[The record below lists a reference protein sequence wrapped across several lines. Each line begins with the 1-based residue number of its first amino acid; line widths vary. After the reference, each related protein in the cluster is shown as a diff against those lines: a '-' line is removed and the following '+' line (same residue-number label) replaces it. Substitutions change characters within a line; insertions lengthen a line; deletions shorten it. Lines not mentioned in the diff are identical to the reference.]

1 MIVSTG
7 WLDYSRFVH
16 ADLFAYATTRDDG
29 VDEILDAALDVF
41 SKIGIRRATV
51 DEIAQRAGLGR
62 VTVYRRVGG
71 KNEIVTAV
79 LVRESQKLF
88 QTVRDAA
95 AAADGFAD
103 RVVHSF
109 ATTIETVRH
118 NAVWNRLLDIEP
130 DTVLPRL
137 TTDGSPLLAGAVAA
151 TAEVLR
157 GPDTAAISDHDLLAR
172 AEILVRITHSIL
184 LTPSV
189 LAPLD
194 SYADLETFARRHLLP
209 IAAAHGS

>member
-1 MIVSTG
+1 M
-7 WLDYSRFVH
+7 
-16 ADLFAYATTRDDG
+16 DLFALDTSRDEG
-29 VDEILDAALDVF
+29 VEEILDAALDVF

-62 VTVYRRVGG
+62 VTIYRRVGG
-71 KNEIVTAV
+71 KSEIVTAV
-79 LVRESQKLF
+79 LIRESQKLF
-88 QTVRDAA
+88 EAVRAA
-95 AAADGFAD
+95 AARTDNFPD

-109 ATTIETVRH
+109 ATTIETVRT

-137 TTDGSPLLAGAVAA
+137 TLEGTPLLAGAVAA

-157 GPDTAAISDHDLLAR
+157 GPDVAAVPEPALLAR

-184 LTPSV
+184 LTPTV
-189 LAPLD
+189 LAPL
-194 SYADLETFARRHLLP
+194 ETYEQIEQFARQNLLP
-209 IAAAHGS
+209 IASTPTP

>member
-1 MIVSTG
+1 M
-7 WLDYSRFVH
+7 
-16 ADLFAYATTRDDG
+16 DLFALDTSRDEG
-29 VDEILDAALDVF
+29 VEEILDAALDVF

-62 VTVYRRVGG
+62 VTIYRRVGG
-71 KNEIVTAV
+71 KSEIVTAV
-79 LVRESQKLF
+79 LIRESQKLF
-88 QTVRDAA
+88 EAVRAA
-95 AAADGFAD
+95 AARTDNFPD

-109 ATTIETVRH
+109 ATTIETVRT

-137 TTDGSPLLAGAVAA
+137 TLEGTPLLAGAVAA

-157 GPDTAAISDHDLLAR
+157 GPDVAAVPEPDLLAR

-184 LTPSV
+184 LTPTV
-189 LAPLD
+189 LAPL
-194 SYADLETFARRHLLP
+194 ETYEQIERFARQNLLP
-209 IAAAHGS
+209 IASMPTP

>member
-1 MIVSTG
+1 MVS
-7 WLDYSRFVH
+7 YVH
-16 ADLFAYATTRDDG
+16 ADLFALDTARDEG
-29 VDEILDAALDVF
+29 VEEILDAALDVF
-41 SKIGIRRATV
+41 AKIGIRRATV

-62 VTVYRRVGG
+62 VTIYRRVGG

-79 LVRESQKLF
+79 LIRESQKLF
-88 QTVRDAA
+88 EAVRAA
-95 AAADGFAD
+95 AGRADNFSD

-109 ATTIETVRH
+109 ATTIETVRT
-118 NAVWNRLLDIEP
+118 NAVWNRLLEIEP

-137 TTDGSPLLAGAVAA
+137 TLEASPLLAGAVAA

-157 GPDTAAISDHDLLAR
+157 GPDVATVPQPDLLAR

-189 LAPLD
+189 LAPL
-194 SYADLETFARRHLLP
+194 ETYEQVEQFARQNLLP
-209 IAAAHGS
+209 IASTPAP

>member
-1 MIVSTG
+1 M
-7 WLDYSRFVH
+7 
-16 ADLFAYATTRDDG
+16 DLFALDTSRDEG
-29 VDEILDAALDVF
+29 VEEILDAALDVF

-62 VTVYRRVGG
+62 VTIYRRVGG
-71 KNEIVTAV
+71 KSEIVTAV
-79 LVRESQKLF
+79 LIRESQKLF
-88 QTVRDAA
+88 EAVRAA
-95 AAADGFAD
+95 AARTDNFPD

-109 ATTIETVRH
+109 ATTIQTVRT

-137 TTDGSPLLAGAVAA
+137 TLEGTPLLAGAVAA

-157 GPDTAAISDHDLLAR
+157 GPDVAAVPEPALLAR

-184 LTPSV
+184 LTPTV
-189 LAPLD
+189 LAPL
-194 SYADLETFARRHLLP
+194 ETYEQIEQFARQNLLP
-209 IAAAHGS
+209 IASTPTP